1 MDLLSSKHID
11 DQDLTRSY
19 NESKES
25 NEIPIRRERR
35 RISVFRNIYRQC
47 RVQKRMEK
55 NFCLYL
61 ANLYQNV
68 KGYHGI

>member
-1 MDLLSSKHID
+1 MKQS
-11 DQDLTRSY
+11 LTPSDSE
-19 NESKES
+19 N
-25 NEIPIRRERR
+25 NTHIRRERR
-35 RISVFRNIYRQC
+35 RVSVFRNIYRQC
-47 RVQKRMEK
+47 RVTKRMEK